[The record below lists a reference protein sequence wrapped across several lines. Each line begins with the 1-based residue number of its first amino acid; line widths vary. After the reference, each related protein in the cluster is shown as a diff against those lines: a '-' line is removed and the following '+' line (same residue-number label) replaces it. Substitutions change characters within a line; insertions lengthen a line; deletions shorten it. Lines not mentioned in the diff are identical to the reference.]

1 MPRPRFEKLDATKR
15 AAILDAAEAEF
26 AAKGFAQ
33 ASYNLIIERA
43 GVSKGAMYYYF
54 DDKADLYRTVITH
67 RFGDLVT
74 AVGDVG
80 EPTTPDE
87 FWAGCNAMV
96 GRAMVYISSDPSQG
110 ERMRGLVRSL
120 AEAPPGAREVLAM
133 AREPTRRLLETGC
146 NVGAVRT
153 DLPVDLLATMVL
165 ALGESMDTWLAE
177 NWQSLPPE
185 GLASM
190 EGELMGVFQRLCAP

>member
-1 MPRPRFEKLDATKR
+1 MPRPRFEKLDAKKR
-15 AAILDAAEAEF
+15 EAILDSAEEEF

-54 DDKADLYRTVITH
+54 DDKADLYSTVIGH
-67 RFGDLVT
+67 RFGDLVN

-80 EPTTPDE
+80 EVNTPEE

-96 GRAMVYISSDPSQG
+96 GRAMVYIAADPEQG

-133 AREPTRRLLETGC
+133 AREPTRQLLETGQD
-146 NVGAVRT
+146 VGAVRS
-153 DLPVDLLATMVL
+153 DLPVDLLAAMVL
-165 ALGESMDTWLAE
+165 ALGEAMDTWLAE
-177 NWQSLPPE
+177 NWASLPPE
-185 GLASM
+185 GLAPL
-190 EGELMGVFQRLCAP
+190 EGELMGVFRRLCDP